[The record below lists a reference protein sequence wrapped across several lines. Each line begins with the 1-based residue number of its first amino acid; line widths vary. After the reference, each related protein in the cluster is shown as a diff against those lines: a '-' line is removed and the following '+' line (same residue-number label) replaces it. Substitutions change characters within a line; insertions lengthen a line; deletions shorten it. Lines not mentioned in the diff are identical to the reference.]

1 MQAVPGDAGIFDANG
16 PLLRSWFIERGHAA
30 PRIDYV
36 ADDRTQLRVA
46 MNEALLDCDL
56 LLTTGGVSVGDHDL
70 VRPVAEEI
78 GVREVRPEEHT
89 SELQSLI
96 RSSYA
101 VLCLKTK
108 GKIVSE
114 KRVS

>member
-1 MQAVPGDAGIFDANG
+1 MAGIAEVDVHRAPRVRVLVTGDEVMQAVPGDAGIFDANG

-56 LLTTGGVSVGDHDL
+56 LLTTGGVRSEERRVGKEC
-70 VRPVAEEI
+70 VS
-78 GVREVRPEEHT
+78 T
-89 SELQSLI
+89 C
-96 RSSYA
+96 RSRWSP
-101 VLCLKTK
+101 CP
-108 GKIVSE
+108 
-114 KRVS
+114 

>member
-70 VRPVAEEI
+70 VSPVAEEL
-78 GVREVRPEEHT
+78 GVREVFWQDAQKPRSEERRVG
-89 SELQSLI
+89 EEW
-96 RSSYA
+96 
-101 VLCLKTK
+101 
-108 GKIVSE
+108 GKAC
-114 KRVS
+114 RARG